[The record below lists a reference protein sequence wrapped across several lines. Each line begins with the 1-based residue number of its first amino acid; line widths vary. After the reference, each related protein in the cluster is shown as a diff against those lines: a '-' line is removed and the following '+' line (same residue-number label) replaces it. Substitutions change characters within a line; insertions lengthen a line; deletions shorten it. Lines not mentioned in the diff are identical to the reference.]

1 MYAEQPVD
9 CDARCT
15 DHDAVESYVVDG
27 FHFLGVRYRFLMYWA
42 YPNRMKMA
50 DQNKKCSIIKYAVNI
65 YHSLPGD
72 PCSACETIGDFGGL
86 VAAVYL
92 LLPKSRMRISPGSGG
107 FGMVAG
113 CITNLYHGSDLGRT
127 SGPIAFTISG
137 LR

>member
-1 MYAEQPVD
+1 
-9 CDARCT
+9 
-15 DHDAVESYVVDG
+15 
-27 FHFLGVRYRFLMYWA
+27 
-42 YPNRMKMA
+42 MA

-65 YHSLPGD
+65 YHSLPGE

-113 CITNLYHGSDLGRT
+113 CITNLYHGSDLGKT
-127 SGPIAFTISG
+127 SGPIAFTIAG